1 MFLNMNNSLCNVL
14 EKKQMWFNLAVEVIF
29 IPNQGRMS
37 QAMWLLVT
45 VLIAANQ
52 VGLGQL
58 SVRLGGSLEEGEEEQ
73 ENDHRGTL

>member
-1 MFLNMNNSLCNVL
+1 M
-14 EKKQMWFNLAVEVIF
+14 IF
-29 IPNQGRMS
+29 SPNQGRMS

-58 SVRLGGSLEEGEEEQ
+58 FDVRLGGSLEEGEEEQ